1 MKLVKIKL
9 NASWY
14 CARLDHTFYAGSD
27 DVFDATEDELKWFD
41 EIQYMFPFPLYDRLG
56 EAREADN
63 PPPPPSDDDKKED
76 QPPPPSDDD
85 KKEDQPPPQP
95 SDEGKPGKGKQ
106 GKGKQEDQ
114 NQPPS
119 EENSDDPGSEL

>member
-76 QPPPPSDDD
+76 QTPPPPPSED
-85 KKEDQPPPQP
+85 KQ
-95 SDEGKPGKGKQ
+95 GKGKL

-114 NQPPS
+114 TQPPS